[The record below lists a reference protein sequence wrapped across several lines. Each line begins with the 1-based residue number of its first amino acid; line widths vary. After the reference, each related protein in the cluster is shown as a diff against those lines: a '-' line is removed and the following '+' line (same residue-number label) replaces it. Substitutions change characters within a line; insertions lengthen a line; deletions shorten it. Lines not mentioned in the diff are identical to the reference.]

1 MCVWEAGTF
10 SIAATRVQEFNI
22 PSLSSPPGPPG
33 RFDGR
38 LRGVSI
44 YLKYKDSLC
53 DKRDGSCDK
62 IVGAGVRGSTVIRGS
77 GGQLLKSHEPQMV
90 IKPGSFWALEESQ
103 RDNSSC
109 VGNIKYLP
117 GCFNSTDR
125 HDNSSLTL
133 TFPVGLASPPNGI
146 FAKGII
152 SLSPTRFKDD
162 WDYSPDYSSDHQS
175 FVLLLIRMLR
185 IYFFDN
191 CIKIKL
197 LLVFL

>member
-10 SIAATRVQEFNI
+10 SFTATRVIEINI
-22 PSLSSPPGPPG
+22 PLLSNPPGKPG

-44 YLKYKDSLC
+44 YLKYNDSSC

-62 IVGAGVRGSTVIRGS
+62 IVGGGVRGATVIRGP
-77 GGQLLKSHEPQMV
+77 GGQLLKSHEPQML

-125 HDNSSLTL
+125 HDNSSFTL
-133 TFPVGLASPPNGI
+133 TFPVGLASPPNGL
-146 FAKGII
+146 FAAGII
-152 SLSPTRFKDD
+152 SVSPTRFEGD
-162 WDYSPDYSSDHQS
+162 WEYFPDYFSHRQS
-175 FVLLLIRMLR
+175 FVLLLICMLHC
-185 IYFFDN
+185 YFFSYYYY
-191 CIKIKL
+191 
-197 LLVFL
+197 